1 MTAAAI
7 PMARRTLC
15 RQCKRH
21 SARAGCLLLAFW
33 NPHPDREGEPRAN
46 SWLSVWT
53 DQECDDMHAAAMGA
67 HRYQDGQTSTC
78 GVYIEVTP

>member
-1 MTAAAI
+1 MSAAAI

-15 RQCKRH
+15 RQCRRH
-21 SARAGCLLLAFW
+21 SARVGCLLLAFW
-33 NPHPDREGEPRAN
+33 NTHPDREGEPRAN

-53 DQECDDMHAAAMGA
+53 DQECDDMHAAAMDA
-67 HRYQDGQTSTC
+67 HRYRDGQADTC

>member
-1 MTAAAI
+1 
-7 PMARRTLC
+7 
-15 RQCKRH
+15 
-21 SARAGCLLLAFW
+21 LLSFW

-53 DQECDDMHAAAMGA
+53 DQECDDMHAAAMEA
-67 HRYQDGQTSTC
+67 HRYQDGQSSTC